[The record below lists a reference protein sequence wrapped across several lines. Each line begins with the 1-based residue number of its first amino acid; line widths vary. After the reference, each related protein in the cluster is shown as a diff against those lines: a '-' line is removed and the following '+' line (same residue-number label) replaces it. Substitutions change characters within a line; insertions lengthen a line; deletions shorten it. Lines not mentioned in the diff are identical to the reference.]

1 MIKASKRV
9 KRWCSKG
16 YRLPFAHDGERAA
29 SALFR
34 TACPPRCIPHDRPW
48 TQKHQSLTDM
58 IQVLLTKHVIE
69 PVSPRW
75 ACFFNVF
82 LRPKPSGSWRV
93 ILDVFTL
100 NEFLVLNAT
109 DIFGADEIKQQQRT
123 VASLSAAL
131 PNKELV
137 MAWLARQRLMA
148 NTVPDN
154 VGQQPCILVKRSD
167 IQEGHRSKCRSH
179 NNTQSIHHRSFFTG
193 IHFAQNLHLSL
204 NGGFFREPGARSNTL
219 T

>member
-1 MIKASKRV
+1 MSLSR
-9 KRWCSKG
+9 CP
-16 YRLPFAHDGERAA
+16 LDG
-29 SALFR
+29 L
-34 TACPPRCIPHDRPW
+34 
-48 TQKHQSLTDM
+48 
-58 IQVLLTKHVIE
+58 
-69 PVSPRW
+69 
-75 ACFFNVF
+75 VF
-82 LRPKPSGSWRV
+82 LRPKPNGSWRV

-154 VGQQPCILVKRSD
+154 VGQQPCMLVKRSD

-219 T
+219 TYFTLISSQSRWDFGILQENLILNLSCPLSCSCLKKFLLRLPEKSWSFKGKSWHQINS